1 MTPTQ
6 LAEQYIEL
14 GKNSGKTTALIN
26 ALPNER
32 CAVMSSS
39 HAANDNIK
47 IKLKELR
54 PDYNTDNVE
63 WLVYASNSGW
73 RDKTLFRDMH
83 VYLDDTL
90 LGEMCVNQVKAINDV
105 YGKEKS

>member
-6 LAEQYIEL
+6 LAEQYVEL
-14 GKNSGKTTALIN
+14 SKNSGKTTALIN
-26 ALPNER
+26 ALPNEK

-47 IKLKELR
+47 DKLKELR
-54 PDYNTDNVE
+54 PDYNLDNVE
-63 WLVYASNSGW
+63 WLVYSPNSGW
-73 RDKTLFRDMH
+73 RDKTLLRDMH
-83 VYLDDTL
+83 VYLDDSL
-90 LGEMCVNQVKAINDV
+90 IGEMSINQIKAINDV

>member
-1 MTPTQ
+1 MTPIQ
-6 LAEQYIEL
+6 LAEQYNEL

-26 ALPNER
+26 ALPNEK

-47 IKLKELR
+47 LKLKELR
-54 PDYNTDNVE
+54 PDYNFNNVE
-63 WLVYASNSGW
+63 WLVYSPNSGW
-73 RDKTLFRDMH
+73 RDKTLLRDMH
-83 VYLDDTL
+83 VFLDNIL
-90 LGEMCVNQVKAINDV
+90 LDEMSINQVKAINDV

>member
-14 GKNSGKTTALIN
+14 SKNPGKTTALIN
-26 ALPNER
+26 ALPNEK

-47 IKLKELR
+47 DKLKQLR
-54 PDYNTDNVE
+54 PDYNSDNVE
-63 WLVYASNSGW
+63 WLVYSPNSGW
-73 RDKTLFRDMH
+73 RDKTLLRDMH
-83 VYLDDTL
+83 VYLDDSL
-90 LGEMCVNQVKAINDV
+90 IGDMSINQIKAINDV